1 MADKLNLLIDQGST
15 YSVNLEVKDANN
27 DLVNLTGY
35 SGAGQIRKQYTS
47 NSATAFSIS
56 VYSNGTVTAALSA
69 NQTANLV
76 SGRYVY
82 DIEIVHAILGTVIR
96 VVEGQVTVTPR
107 ATRPA

>member
-1 MADKLNLLIDQGST
+1 MADKVNLIIDQGTT
-15 YSVNLEVKDANN
+15 YSVNYEVKDANN

-47 NSATAFSIS
+47 NSATAFSVT
-56 VYSNGTVTAALSA
+56 VYSNGTVSASLSA

-82 DIEIVHAILGTVIR
+82 DLELTNAINEVTRI
-96 VVEGQVTVTPR
+96 VEGIITITPQVTR
-107 ATRPA
+107 

>member
-27 DLVNLTGY
+27 NLVNLTGY

-47 NSATAFSIS
+47 NSATAFTVS
-56 VYSNGTVTAALSA
+56 VYSNGTVTAALTA
-69 NQTANLV
+69 NQTSSLV

-82 DIEIVHAILGTVIR
+82 DIELTNSIAEVTRI
-96 VVEGQVTVTPR
+96 VEGIITVTPQV
-107 ATRPA
+107 TR

>member
-1 MADKLNLLIDQGST
+1 MADKLNLLIDQGTT

-27 DLVNLTGY
+27 ALVNLTGY

-56 VYSNGTVTAALSA
+56 VYSNGTVTASLTA
-69 NQTANLV
+69 NQTSNLV

-82 DIEIVHAILGTVIR
+82 DIELTNALSEVTRI
-96 VVEGQVTVTPR
+96 VEGIVTVTPQV
-107 ATRPA
+107 TR

>member
-27 DLVNLTGY
+27 ALVNLTGY

-47 NSATAFSIS
+47 NSATSFSIN

-82 DIEIVHAILGTVIR
+82 DIELTNAISEVTRI
-96 VVEGQVTVTPR
+96 VEGIITVTPQV
-107 ATRPA
+107 TR

>member
-1 MADKLNLLIDQGST
+1 MADKLNLLIDQGTT

-27 DLVNLTGY
+27 ALVNLTGY

-56 VYSNGTVTAALSA
+56 VYSNGTVTASLTA
-69 NQTANLV
+69 NQTSNLT

-82 DIEIVHAILGTVIR
+82 DIELTNALSEVTRI
-96 VVEGQVTVTPR
+96 VEGIVTVTPQV
-107 ATRPA
+107 TR

>member
-82 DIEIVHAILGTVIR
+82 DIELTNAVSEVTRI
-96 VVEGQVTVTPR
+96 VEGIITITPQVTR
-107 ATRPA
+107 